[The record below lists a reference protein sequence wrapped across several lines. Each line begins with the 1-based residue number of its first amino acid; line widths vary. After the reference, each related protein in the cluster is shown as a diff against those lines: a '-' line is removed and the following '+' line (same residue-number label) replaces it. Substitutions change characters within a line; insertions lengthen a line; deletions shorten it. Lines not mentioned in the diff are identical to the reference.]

1 MQFKLINNSMLKEGI
16 SNLLMN
22 NYKKSY
28 SYFKKFVKLEISE
41 QEFEE
46 FKKRE
51 ITNKEIA
58 EILSRK
64 NINSW
69 GEVGRIKPIWNGNE
83 KEIIK
88 EIKEITDIN
97 VDTDKITCYIDPY
110 QNGGYYGEDH
120 ITVGAYKNPEDIL
133 FVISHE
139 LFHVFYWRKLAE
151 LNLTKSVMGK
161 EKLYEWELA
170 EATVHLLTTD
180 SRMRIFWPTIE
191 IEAYFEIE
199 ETLNKIK
206 NIWADYSF
214 KEYLIKSCELLGS

>member
-1 MQFKLINNSMLKEGI
+1 MQFKIINNDMLKEGI

-28 SYFKKFVKLEISE
+28 SDFKKFVKLEVYE
-41 QEFEE
+41 HEFEE
-46 FKKRE
+46 FKKRK
-51 ITNKEIA
+51 ITDKEIA
-58 EILSRK
+58 DIISRK
-64 NINSW
+64 NIDFV
-69 GEVGRIKPIWNGNE
+69 GEIERIRFIWNGKE
-83 KEIIK
+83 KKIIN
-88 EIKEITDIN
+88 EIKEITGIN
-97 VDTDKITCYIDPY
+97 ISTNKITCYIDPY

-120 ITVGAYKNPEDIL
+120 ITVGTYKNPEDVL

-180 SRMRIFWPTIE
+180 SRMRIFWPTIDIEVYPE
-191 IEAYFEIE
+191 IENA
-199 ETLNKIK
+199 LNKIK
-206 NIWADYSF
+206 NIWTDYSF
-214 KEYLIKSCELLGS
+214 KEYLIKSYKLLGS

>member
-120 ITVGAYKNPEDIL
+120 ITVGTYKNPEDIL

-170 EATVHLLTTD
+170 
-180 SRMRIFWPTIE
+180 
-191 IEAYFEIE
+191 
-199 ETLNKIK
+199 
-206 NIWADYSF
+206 
-214 KEYLIKSCELLGS
+214 